1 MHRDRRDSLVAEDVA
16 LAAKEN
22 AHSDMVLT
30 SEGGDRHLGGGANW
44 ALLGPKHKLRA

>member
-30 SEGGDRHLGGGANW
+30 TEGATYESRNEQIVRVDRTYASS
-44 ALLGPKHKLRA
+44 